1 MVKRLINFFHR
12 EVSGLHEA
20 AYLLAFFAF
29 LAQLLALLRDRLFAY
44 SFGAGQ
50 VIDLYYA
57 AFRIPDLIF
66 VSVATTVSISVLV
79 PFFIEKMEKN
89 KEEGRA
95 FIDNTFSVFFF
106 AIIIASVAA
115 FFLMP
120 WLTPRLLPGFA
131 QDPSLPQLITLSRIL
146 LLSPLLLGFSNFL
159 ASITQIH
166 NRFFLYALSPVLYN
180 LGIVF
185 GILALYPTMGVYGL
199 GWGVIIGAALHLGIQ
214 VPYIVSQRVF
224 PRVLL
229 NIDTRAIRQ
238 VVLTSLPRTLTLS
251 SNQIALFFLTA
262 LASFMATGSIA
273 VFNFSINLQS
283 VPLSIIGVSYASAA
297 FPTLSRLF
305 SSGDM
310 RRFVEQMV
318 ASTRHIIFWS
328 MPVMV
333 LFIVLRAQIV
343 RTVLGAGQFDWSDT
357 RLTAAALAVF
367 TLSIIPQ
374 SLITLFVR
382 AFYSGGKTRKPLLIN
397 LCSAGLTV
405 VFAYGLVWS
414 FERWDGF
421 RSFFES
427 LFKVEGLVGTPVLM
441 LALAYSLGVFVN
453 TIAHWRAFHTEFSD
467 FSRPVFRTLF
477 QTFSASVL
485 MGFVSYKCLDIFD
498 DIFHLDT
505 VFGVFMQGF
514 CSGIIGIA
522 FCLLVLKALKS
533 EELEDV
539 WRTLHAKIW
548 RREVLVP
555 DAEQL

>member
-1 MVKRLINFFHR
+1 MSFFHR

-29 LAQLLALLRDRLFAY
+29 LAQLLALVRDRLFAY
-44 SFGAGQ
+44 YFGAGH
-50 VIDLYYA
+50 VVDVYYA
-57 AFRIPDLIF
+57 AFRIPDFIF
-66 VSVATTVSISVLV
+66 VTIATTVSISVLV
-79 PFFIEKMEKN
+79 PFFIEKMERN

-95 FIDNTFSVFFF
+95 FIDHTFSVFFF
-106 AIIIASVAA
+106 AMIVVSVAG
-115 FFLMP
+115 FFLIP
-120 WLTPRLLPGFA
+120 SLTPLVLPGFA
-131 QDPSLPQLITLSRIL
+131 ADPALPQLITLSRIL

-166 NRFFLYALSPVLYN
+166 NRFFLYAISPVLYN

-185 GILALYPTMGVYGL
+185 GIIVLYPMIGIYGL
-199 GWGVIIGAALHLGIQ
+199 GWGVIIGAALHLGVQI
-214 VPYIVSQRVF
+214 PYIVSRKLF

-229 NIDTRAIRQ
+229 SIDFKAIRQ
-238 VVLTSLPRTLTLS
+238 VVLISLPRTLTLS
-251 SNQIALFFLTA
+251 SNQIAFFFLTA
-262 LASFMATGSIA
+262 LASLMATGSIA
-273 VFNFSINLQS
+273 VFNFSNNLQS

-305 SSGDM
+305 SNGDM
-310 RRFVEQMV
+310 KRFVEQMV
-318 ASTRHIIFWS
+318 ASTKHIIFWS

-343 RTVLGAGQFDWSDT
+343 RTVLGAGHFDWSDT

-382 AFYSGGKTRKPLLIN
+382 AFYSGGKTLKPLLIN
-397 LCSAGLTV
+397 LFSSALMV
-405 VFAYGLVWS
+405 ALAYGLTWA
-414 FERWDGF
+414 FGHWYGF

-427 LFKVEGLVGTPVLM
+427 LFKVEGLTGTSVLM

-453 TIAHWRAFHTEFSD
+453 TIAHWQAFHKEFSE
-467 FSRPVFRTLF
+467 FSRPVLRTLF

-485 MGFVSYKCLDIFD
+485 MGFVTYKCLGIFD
-498 DIFHLDT
+498 NVFHLDT
-505 VFGVFMQGF
+505 VLGVFMQGF
-514 CSGIIGIA
+514 CSGVIGIA

-533 EELEDV
+533 EELEEV
-539 WRTLHAKIW
+539 WGTLHAKVW
-548 RREVLVP
+548 KTKVLVP
-555 DAEQL
+555 EVEQL

>member
-1 MVKRLINFFHR
+1 MVKRLLNFFHR

-44 SFGAGQ
+44 FFGAGQ
-50 VIDLYYA
+50 VIDVYYA

-79 PFFIEKMEKN
+79 PFFIEKMERN

-106 AIIIASVAA
+106 AIIIASTVA

-120 WLTPRLLPGFA
+120 WLTPLLLPGFA
-131 QDPSLPQLITLSRIL
+131 QDTSLPQLVTLSRIL

-185 GILALYPTMGVYGL
+185 GIVVLYPLFGLYGL

-214 VPYIVSQRVF
+214 IPYIVSQNVF

-229 NIDTRAIRQ
+229 SIDFKAIRQ
-238 VVLTSLPRTLTLS
+238 MVLTSLPRTLTLS

-262 LASFMATGSIA
+262 IASLMATGSIA

-283 VPLSIIGVSYASAA
+283 VPLSIIAVSYASAA

-318 ASTRHIIFWS
+318 ASTKHIIFWS

-382 AFYSGGKTRKPLLIN
+382 AFYSGGKTLKPLLIN
-397 LCSAGLTV
+397 LCSAVLMV
-405 VFAYGLVWS
+405 VFAYGLVWG
-414 FERWDGF
+414 FDRWEGF

-427 LFKVEGLVGTPVLM
+427 LFKVEGLAGTSVLM

-453 TIAHWRAFHTEFSD
+453 TILHWQAFHKEFSD

-485 MGFVSYKCLDIFD
+485 MGFVTYKCLNVFD
-498 DIFHLDT
+498 DIFRLDT
-505 VFGVFMQGF
+505 TFGIFMQGF

-539 WRTLHAKIW
+539 WRTLHAKVW

-555 DAEQL
+555 EVEQL

>member
-1 MVKRLINFFHR
+1 MVKRLLSFFHR

-44 SFGAGQ
+44 FFGAGN
-50 VIDLYYA
+50 VIDVYYA
-57 AFRIPDLIF
+57 AFRIPDFIF
-66 VSVATTVSISVLV
+66 VSIATTVSISVLV
-79 PFFIEKMEKN
+79 PFFIEKMERN

-95 FIDNTFSVFFF
+95 FIDHTFSVFFF
-106 AIIIASVAA
+106 AIVVVSIIA

-120 WLTPRLLPGFA
+120 WLTPIVLPGFA
-131 QDPSLPQLITLSRIL
+131 NDPALPQLVTLSRIL

-185 GILALYPTMGVYGL
+185 GIIVLYPTMGLYGL
-199 GWGVIIGAALHLGIQ
+199 GWGVIIGAALHLCIQ
-214 VPYIVSQRVF
+214 IPYIVSQKLF

-229 NIDTRAIRQ
+229 SIDFKAIRQ

-262 LASFMATGSIA
+262 SASLMASGSIA
-273 VFNFSINLQS
+273 IFNFSNNLQS

-305 SSGDM
+305 STGDM
-310 RRFVEQMV
+310 KRFVEQMV
-318 ASTRHIIFWS
+318 ASTKHIIFWS

-343 RTVLGAGQFDWSDT
+343 RTVLGTGHFDWSDT
-357 RLTAAALAVF
+357 RLTAAALAIF

-382 AFYSGGKTRKPLLIN
+382 AFYSGGKTLKPLLIN
-397 LCSAGLTV
+397 LFSSGLIV
-405 VFAYGLVWS
+405 VFAFGLVWA
-414 FERWDGF
+414 FEHWSAF
-421 RSFFES
+421 RLFFET
-427 LFKVEGLVGTPVLM
+427 LFKVEGLTGTSVLM

-453 TIAHWRAFHTEFSD
+453 TIAHWQAFHKEFSE

-485 MGFVSYKCLDIFD
+485 MGFVTYRCLGIFD
-498 DIFHLDT
+498 HVFRVDT
-505 VFGVFMQGF
+505 VFGIFMQGF
-514 CSGIIGIA
+514 CSGIIGII

-533 EELEDV
+533 EELEQV
-539 WRTLHAKIW
+539 WRTLHTKIW
-548 RREVLVP
+548 KADVLVP
-555 DAEQL
+555 EPEQL

>member
-1 MVKRLINFFHR
+1 MHFFHR

-29 LAQLLALLRDRLFAY
+29 LAQILALVRDRLFALY
-44 SFGAGQ
+44 FGAGQ
-50 VIDLYYA
+50 VLDVYYA
-57 AFRIPDLIF
+57 AFRIPDFIF
-66 VSVATTVSISVLV
+66 VTIATTVSISVLV

-89 KEEGRA
+89 REEGRA

-106 AIIIASVAA
+106 AIILVSIIG
-115 FFLMP
+115 FFLIP
-120 WLTPRLLPGFA
+120 WLTPKVLPGFA
-131 QDPSLPQLITLSRIL
+131 SDAALPQLITLSRIL

-180 LGIVF
+180 LGIIF
-185 GILALYPTMGVYGL
+185 GITMLYPVLGIYGL

-214 VPYIVSQRVF
+214 VPYIVGQGLF
-224 PRVLL
+224 PKVLFS
-229 NIDTRAIRQ
+229 IDTKAIRQ

-262 LASFMATGSIA
+262 MASLMTSGSIA
-273 VFNFSINLQS
+273 VFNFSNNLQS

-310 RRFVEQMV
+310 KRFVEQMA
-318 ASTRHIIFWS
+318 ASTKHIIFWS

-343 RTVLGAGQFDWSDT
+343 RTVLGAGNFDWSDT

-382 AFYSGGKTRKPLLIN
+382 AFYSGGKTKKPLLIN
-397 LCSAGLTV
+397 VVSSALMV
-405 VFAYGLVWS
+405 VFAYGLTWL
-414 FERWDGF
+414 FEHWESF
-421 RSFFES
+421 RSFFEA
-427 LFKVEGLVGTPVLM
+427 LFKVEGLAGTSVLM

-453 TIAHWRAFHTEFSD
+453 TAVHWYAFHKEFSE
-467 FSRPVFRTLF
+467 FSRPVLRTLF

-485 MGFVSYKCLDIFD
+485 MGYVTYQCLGVFD
-498 DIFHLDT
+498 GVFGLDT
-505 VFGVFMQGF
+505 ALGVFMQGF

-533 EELEDV
+533 RELDEV
-539 WRTLHAKIW
+539 WRTLHAKVW
-548 RREVLVP
+548 KREVLVP
-555 DAEQL
+555 EAEQL